1 MNYRLMEYSAKLN
14 EYIFRF
20 DNRSW
25 IGIDLDDYP
34 TYRLIDNHNYNEHE
48 KIPFINKLGSIKEF
62 YYKDIRKKDYKI
74 KSYVDFLENNLT
86 ITYTRATQTEYDKY
100 CYEFKESNDNGKLYE
115 LLNSLYYDSPHL
127 NVTLII

>member
-20 DNRSW
+20 DNRCW

-34 TYRLIDNHNYNEHE
+34 TYRLIGLSQYNEHE
-48 KIPFINKLGSIKEF
+48 KIPFINRLGIIKEF

-74 KSYVDFLENNLT
+74 KSYVEFLENNLS

-100 CYEFKESNDNGKLYE
+100 CYEFKENNDNGKLYDF
-115 LLNSLYYDSPHL
+115 LNSLYYDSPHL
-127 NVTLII
+127 NATLII